1 MRRGVLACIVACLLA
16 PLPARAA
23 VAVPLL
29 PGLRD
34 RLVVIDPGHGG
45 VDPGAVGHGYRE
57 STINIAVSRIVAED
71 LRALGVRTWLTHGGP
86 MGGQNAA
93 GAELNPDR
101 RLNLRLRTAE
111 ANRLRPD
118 CFLSIHVNH
127 FSGARARGSQVFI
140 DKCADE
146 SSQRLAEYLT
156 QHLRAVT
163 GSRRQ
168 VSRSI
173 NHYLLKHVA
182 VPRATV
188 ELGFISNPAE
198 ANLLA
203 SPTYERRLAH
213 AVAIAVLQFLSDHP
227 QVQHSLGS

>member
-1 MRRGVLACIVACLLA
+1 MPALLIACLVA
-16 PLPARAA
+16 WITASTPVGAA
-23 VAVPLL
+23 SMPLL

-57 STINIAVSRIVAED
+57 STINIAVSRLVAQD
-71 LRALGVRTWLTHGGP
+71 LGALGVRTWLTHGGP
-86 MGGQNAA
+86 MGGAA
-93 GAELNPDR
+93 GAELEPRR
-101 RLNLRLRTAE
+101 RLNLRIRTAE

-127 FSGARARGSQVFI
+127 FHGRARGSQVFI
-140 DKCADE
+140 DRLADE
-146 SSQRLAEYLT
+146 PSQRLADYLT
-156 QHLRAVT
+156 LRLREVT
-163 GSRRQ
+163 GSPRP

-173 NHYLLKHVA
+173 NHYLLKHVE

-188 ELGFISNPAE
+188 ELGYISNRAE
-198 ANLLA
+198 ADLLA

-213 AVAIAVLQFLSDHP
+213 AIAVAVVQFLSDHP
-227 QVQHSLGS
+227 QVQHSCTG